1 MNFDCMMGPQGW
13 RRLKSSIMSLNRA
26 VVIALALAIV
36 PSITHANPGDPRVVQ
51 GTLVWSPGAAAEPFV
66 IVRADDGKYYVAG
79 LSAAQ
84 SRGTI
89 NVGDRISVVGVEG
102 ARPFEVATA
111 VIGAGD
117 SALSAPLPAPA
128 TGSPAAAASPS
139 ASPPTMTSP
148 GPPAAPATERTWRQ
162 IDGKVQSV
170 SKTELTLRDA
180 TGGAVSVDVS
190 RLTGDLASV
199 VQAGDEVTVFVT
211 AAEGVDRLVAVG
223 FVHAEPAT
231 GSALPR
237 GR

>member
-1 MNFDCMMGPQGW
+1 MA
-13 RRLKSSIMSLNRA
+13 LTRA
-26 VVIALALAIV
+26 VVITFALAIV
-36 PSITHANPGDPRVVQ
+36 PAITHANPGDRRVVQ

-66 IVRADDGKYYVAG
+66 IVRANDGKYYVAD

-84 SRGTI
+84 SRGNI

-117 SALSAPLPAPA
+117 SALSVPSPAPA
-128 TGSPAAAASPS
+128 TQSPTTAASPS
-139 ASPPTMTSP
+139 ASPPTMTPP
-148 GPPAAPATERTWRQ
+148 GAPAAPATERTWRQ
-162 IDGKVQSV
+162 LDGKVQSV
-170 SKTELTLRDA
+170 SKTQLTLREA
-180 TGGAVSVDVS
+180 TGGTVSVDVS
-190 RLTGDLASV
+190 RLTGDLAGV
-199 VQAGDEVTVFVT
+199 VQAGDDVTVFVT
-211 AAEGVDRLVAVG
+211 AAEGDDRLLAVG

>member
-1 MNFDCMMGPQGW
+1 MG
-13 RRLKSSIMSLNRA
+13 LKYSIRALTRA
-26 VVIALALAIV
+26 VLIALGLAGVSAIA
-36 PSITHANPGDPRVVQ
+36 HANPGDPRVVQ

-66 IVRADDGKYYVAG
+66 IVRADDGKYYVAD

-84 SRGTI
+84 ARGNI

-117 SALSAPLPAPA
+117 SALSVPSPAPA

-139 ASPPTMTSP
+139 ASPPTMTP
-148 GPPAAPATERTWRQ
+148 AGTGAAPATERTWRQ
-162 IDGKVQSV
+162 IDGTVQSV

-180 TGGAVSVDVS
+180 TGGTVSVDVS
-190 RLTGDLASV
+190 RLTGNLAGV
-199 VQAGDEVTVFVT
+199 VQAGDQVTVFVT
-211 AAEGVDRLVAVG
+211 AAEGDDRLVAVG

>member
-1 MNFDCMMGPQGW
+1 MTLT
-13 RRLKSSIMSLNRA
+13 RT

-36 PSITHANPGDPRVVQ
+36 PAMTHAKPGDPRVVQ
-51 GTLVWSPGAAAEPFV
+51 GTLVWSPGAAGEPFV
-66 IVRADDGKYYVAG
+66 VVRADDGKYYVAD

-89 NVGDRISVVGVEG
+89 NVGDRLSVVGVEG
-102 ARPFEVATA
+102 VRPFEVATA

-117 SALSAPLPAPA
+117 SALSVPSPAPA
-128 TGSPAAAASPS
+128 TQSPAAAASPL
-139 ASPPTMTSP
+139 ASPPTMTPP
-148 GPPAAPATERTWRQ
+148 GPPAAPATERPWRR

-170 SKTELTLRDA
+170 SKTQLTLREA
-180 TGGAVSVDVS
+180 TGGTVSVDIS
-190 RLTGDLASV
+190 RLTGDLAGV
-199 VQAGDEVTVFVT
+199 VQAGDAVSVFVA
-211 AAEGVDRLVAVG
+211 AAEGDDRLVAVG